1 MTVIQSKTDQKL
13 GPTKALTNFISSL
26 TFDDFDE
33 VTLKEAKVH
42 LLDTIG
48 ACLAGARQPESEMTA
63 AAMFDVM
70 SEGTIPVPGR
80 TQKTDILTAALLTG
94 TAAHGLELDD
104 GFRPAGAHPGV
115 VAVPT
120 VLAAGYKDG
129 VDGKTFM
136 KALIA
141 GYEVLGRIGA
151 VMHTRQSD
159 RGYHTT
165 GICGVFSAAATLG
178 VLRDFSAEM
187 LEHAFGIAASTAS
200 GINSHHL
207 GGDVKRAHPG
217 FAARGGMTAALMAE
231 QGYLGARDILEG
243 RVGFYNT
250 FAGDDDVNGSG
261 KIDYASVDILTAGGQ
276 INSPFVIADCYI
288 KPHACCRHHHPI
300 LDCVIDIMKSEN
312 LKADDVKTVDVRTIR
327 VAADLTSVGW
337 EDMTP
342 AQMSVPF
349 TVATALR
356 HRSVM
361 LKHFEKSYREDK
373 TINDEIA
380 KIKITVD
387 PELDKLYQEA
397 RPSEVNIITTDGR
410 TFNRRVLE
418 PLGSVK
424 NQLSSEALME
434 KYLSLAVPIVGDSR
448 AQEIAENVTNIESL
462 DDVRPFIDMLAL

>member
-1 MTVIQSKTDQKL
+1 MNVIQSKTEQKL

-26 TFDDFDE
+26 SFDDFDE

-48 ACLAGARQPESEMTA
+48 ACIAGSRQPESEMTA

-80 TQKTDILTAALLTG
+80 SQKTDILTAALLTG

-115 VAVPT
+115 VVVPT

-129 VDGKTFM
+129 IDGKTFM
-136 KALIA
+136 KSLVA
-141 GYEVLGRIGA
+141 GYEALGRIGA
-151 VMHTRQSD
+151 VMHPRQRD

-165 GICGVFSAAATLG
+165 GISGVFGAAAALG
-178 VLRDFSAEM
+178 TMRGFSAEM
-187 LEHAFGIAASTAS
+187 LEHAFGIAASAAS

-250 FAGDDDVNGSG
+250 FAGNDDVNGSG
-261 KIDYASVDILTAGGQ
+261 KIDYAKADILTAGGQ

-300 LDCVIDIMKSEN
+300 LDCVIDIMTSEK
-312 LKADDVKTVDVRTIR
+312 LKAEDVKTVDVRTIR
-327 VAADLTSVGW
+327 VAAVLASVGW

-342 AQMSVPF
+342 AQMSLPF

-356 HRSVM
+356 HHSVM
-361 LKHFEKSYREDK
+361 LKHFEKHYREDE

-387 PELDKLYQEA
+387 PELDKLYPEA

-434 KYLSLAVPIVGDSR
+434 KYLSLAVPIVGDKR
-448 AQEIAENVTNIESL
+448 ASEIADQVAKIETL
-462 DDVRPFIDMLAL
+462 KDVRPFVDLLAL

>member
-1 MTVIQSKTDQKL
+1 MNIIQSKTEQKL
-13 GPTKALTNFISSL
+13 GPTKALTNFVSSL
-26 TFDDFDE
+26 SFDDFDE

-63 AAMFDVM
+63 TAMFNVM
-70 SEGTIPVPGR
+70 AEGSIPVPGR

-115 VAVPT
+115 VVVPT
-120 VLAAGYKDG
+120 ILAAGYKDG
-129 VDGKTFM
+129 VDGKAFL

-151 VMHTRQSD
+151 VMHPRQRD

-165 GICGVFSAAATLG
+165 GITGVFSAAAALG
-178 VLRDFSAEM
+178 VLRSFSAEK

-243 RVGFYNT
+243 RVGFYNA
-250 FAGDDDVNGSG
+250 FAGNEDG
-261 KIDYASVDILTAGGQ
+261 KADYANADILTAGGQ

-300 LDCVIDIMKSEN
+300 LDCVIDIMQSEA
-312 LKADDVKTVDVRTIR
+312 LKAEDVKIVDVRTIR
-327 VAADLTSVGW
+327 VAAVLADVGW

-342 AQMSVPF
+342 AQMSVPY
-349 TVATALR
+349 TTAIALR

-361 LKHFEKSYREDK
+361 LKHFAKDYREDK

-387 PELDKLYQEA
+387 PELDKLYPEA

-424 NQLSSEALME
+424 NQLSSEALMA
-434 KYLSLAVPIVGDSR
+434 KYMSLAKPIVGKIR
-448 AQEIAENVTNIESL
+448 AEEIADQVANLETL
-462 DDVRPFIDMLAL
+462 DDVRPFIDLMAL

>member
-1 MTVIQSKTDQKL
+1 MNIIQSKTEQKL
-13 GPTKALTNFISSL
+13 GPTKALTNFVSSL
-26 TFDDFDE
+26 SFDDFDE

-63 AAMFDVM
+63 TAMFNVM
-70 SEGTIPVPGR
+70 AEGSIPVPGR

-115 VAVPT
+115 VVVPT
-120 VLAAGYKDG
+120 ILAAGYKDG
-129 VDGKTFM
+129 VDGKAFL

-151 VMHTRQSD
+151 VMHPRQRD

-165 GICGVFSAAATLG
+165 GITGVFSAAAALG
-178 VLRDFSAEM
+178 VLRGFSAEK
-187 LEHAFGIAASTAS
+187 LEHAF
-200 GINSHHL
+200 
-207 GGDVKRAHPG
+207 G

-243 RVGFYNT
+243 RVGFYNA
-250 FAGDDDVNGSG
+250 FAGNEDG
-261 KIDYASVDILTAGGQ
+261 KADYANADILTAGGQ

-300 LDCVIDIMKSEN
+300 LDCVIDIMQSEA
-312 LKADDVKTVDVRTIR
+312 LKAEDVKIVDVRTIR
-327 VAADLTSVGW
+327 VAAVLADVGW

-342 AQMSVPF
+342 AQMSVPY
-349 TVATALR
+349 TTAIALR

-361 LKHFEKSYREDK
+361 LKHFAKDYREDK

-387 PELDKLYQEA
+387 PELDKLYPEA

-424 NQLSSEALME
+424 NQLSSEALMA
-434 KYLSLAVPIVGDSR
+434 KYMSLAKPIVGKIR
-448 AQEIAENVTNIESL
+448 AEEIADQVANLETL
-462 DDVRPFIDMLAL
+462 DDVRPFIDLMAL

>member
-1 MTVIQSKTDQKL
+1 MNVIQSKTDQKL
-13 GPTKALTNFISSL
+13 GLTKALVNYISSL
-26 TFDDFDE
+26 SFDDFDA

-42 LLDTIG
+42 LLDSIG

-70 SEGTIPVPGR
+70 SEGNIPVPGR
-80 TQKTDILTAALLTG
+80 PQKTDILTAALLTG

-115 VAVPT
+115 VVVPT
-120 VLAAGYKDG
+120 ILAAGYKDG

-151 VMHTRQSD
+151 VMHPRQRD

-165 GICGVFSAAATLG
+165 GISGVFAAAAALG
-178 VLRDFSAEM
+178 VLRGFSAET

-231 QGYLGARDILEG
+231 KGYLGARDILEG

-250 FAGDDDVNGSG
+250 FAGNDDG
-261 KIDYASVDILTAGGQ
+261 KADYANADILTAGGQ

-300 LDCVIDIMKSEN
+300 LDCVIDIMTVED
-312 LKADDVKTVDVRTIR
+312 LKAEDVKTVDVRTIR
-327 VAADLTSVGW
+327 VAAVLASVGW

-342 AQMSVPF
+342 AQMSVPY
-349 TVATALR
+349 TTAIALR

-361 LKHFEKSYREDK
+361 LKHFAKSYREDE

-387 PELDKLYQEA
+387 PELDKLYPDA

-418 PLGSVK
+418 PLGSVR
-424 NQLSSEALME
+424 NQLSSDALMA
-434 KYLSLAVPIVGDSR
+434 KYLSLAEPIVGAQR
-448 AQEIAENVTNIESL
+448 AKDIADQVANIETM
-462 DDVRPFIDMLAL
+462 DDVRPFIDMMAL